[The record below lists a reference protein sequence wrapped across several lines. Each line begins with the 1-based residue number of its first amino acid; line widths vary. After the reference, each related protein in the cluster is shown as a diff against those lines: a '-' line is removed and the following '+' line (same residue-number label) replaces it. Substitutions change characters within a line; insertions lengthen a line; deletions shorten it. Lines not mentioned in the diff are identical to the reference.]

1 MFSFIHA
8 SKSPISVYENNKY
21 KNFPPIMNDSRS
33 LVSTWKSESE
43 INNKLIKE
51 NNIQSNWKYR
61 QFLTKNASSIMEN
74 NFSES
79 LKNSGY
85 DMTTVEKTTY
95 QTPLKFDSLNDRSQT
110 FQNSDLKEIYL
121 TREQLNAKKV
131 AILIS
136 R

>member
-1 MFSFIHA
+1 
-8 SKSPISVYENNKY
+8 
-21 KNFPPIMNDSRS
+21 
-33 LVSTWKSESE
+33 
-43 INNKLIKE
+43 
-51 NNIQSNWKYR
+51 
-61 QFLTKNASSIMEN
+61 MEN

-85 DMTTVEKTTY
+85 NMNTVEEKY
-95 QTPLKFDSLNDRSQT
+95 QTPLKFNSLNDRSQT

-131 AILIS
+131 AISIS

>member
-8 SKSPISVYENNKY
+8 PKSPTPIYENNKY

-85 DMTTVEKTTY
+85 NMNTVEEKY
-95 QTPLKFDSLNDRSQT
+95 QTPLKFNSLNDRSQT

-131 AILIS
+131 AISIS